1 MKFRALGPSSN
12 AGLKNKYNTL
22 PMSNKY
28 DDADADADA
37 DSIISQPCADARVAI
52 IGASYAGLTLANVL
66 HSKNIPYTVFDSKY
80 FPFTY
85 ITGTFDVPSYTFVL
99 KSLGLI
105 QEKNE
110 DIDIPVPTREQVISI
125 LLKRVKD
132 HNNIVFGQNIT
143 KIERVVKGGVDNHV
157 EFYLHSRTNHTGYY
171 SYRNHN
177 DPSTTTK
184 NNKSSYDGQ
193 HECAHVCGN
202 LYGPFQCVVGA
213 DGVLSKC
220 RKHAWTGTYLIGDA
234 RWVNDRWYD
243 LGFRRIKEGA
253 DVAMLDAIELG
264 ASLYLN
270 RVPFRIKRQ
279 GLMHKFCA
287 RQIWVK
293 KLKRQ
298 VIVFVAILAVICMRY
313 HIVF

>member
-1 MKFRALGPSSN
+1 
-12 AGLKNKYNTL
+12 
-22 PMSNKY
+22 MSNKY
-28 DDADADADA
+28 DDADAD
-37 DSIISQPCADARVAI
+37 SIISQPRADARIAI

-85 ITGTFDVPSYTFVL
+85 ITGGTSFDVPSYTFVL

-110 DIDIPVPTREQVISI
+110 DKDIPVPTREQVISI

-157 EFYLHSRTNHTGYY
+157 EFYLYSRTNHTGYY
-171 SYRNHN
+171 SYRNHT

-184 NNKSSYDGQ
+184 NNKSSSDGQ

-220 RKHAWTGTYLIGDA
+220 RKNALTGTYLIGDA

-264 ASLYLN
+264 ASLNLNLNLN
-270 RVPFRIKRQ
+270 RVPFRIK
-279 GLMHKFCA
+279 GEGVMHKFCA

-298 VIVFVAILAVICMRY
+298 VIVFVAILAVICVRY
-313 HIVF
+313 DIVF